1 MLYVCF
7 CFGEMSNQSLA
18 GVEVYAENLV
28 WQTIHVQGTYT
39 ERLDIIL
46 SLNAMW
52 RAHEN
57 QQGEHDACRCRHHSF
72 DIEIHHFQDFCLM
85 RYLPSYNLIRNM

>member
-1 MLYVCF
+1 
-7 CFGEMSNQSLA
+7 MSLVAGRGTIGALA
-18 GVEVYAENLV
+18 VGVDLYAENLV
-28 WQTIHVQGTYT
+28 WQAVNVQGTDA

-57 QQGEHDACRCRHHSF
+57 QQGEHDACRCRQHFF
-72 DIEIHHFQDFCLM
+72 DVEIHALQCFCLM
-85 RYLPSYNLIRNM
+85 RYIRFL